1 MVTSVYVLLSIRA
14 VGFLKCVFDL
24 NKMHCK
30 YLYTFV
36 FIYFFM
42 NRLLFATGFMLYSVW
57 AWHVICSP
65 DAFSWNFGFVFLN
78 LAQVVY
84 LVYEMRPVKFDPEL
98 EEVYHTLFEP
108 FKVSIRFQLYSNI
121 ILSKKY
127 NLQLIHIQNT
137 LYQFLLYVGLGD
149 GHTFVEG

>member
-1 MVTSVYVLLSIRA
+1 M
-14 VGFLKCVFDL
+14 GFLRLMTK
-24 NKMHCK
+24 
-30 YLYTFV
+30 
-36 FIYFFM
+36 
-42 NRLLFATGFMLYSVW
+42 LLFKAFMLYSIW

-108 FKVSIRFQLYSNI
+108 FKVSFTI
-121 ILSKKY
+121 
-127 NLQLIHIQNT
+127 
-137 LYQFLLYVGLGD
+137 
-149 GHTFVEG
+149 

>member
-1 MVTSVYVLLSIRA
+1 
-14 VGFLKCVFDL
+14 
-24 NKMHCK
+24 
-30 YLYTFV
+30 
-36 FIYFFM
+36 
-42 NRLLFATGFMLYSVW
+42 MLYSIW

-108 FKVSIRFQLYSNI
+108 FKVTSFEINI
-121 ILSKKY
+121 LNNCFHHILSISTVTRVFQNVFDVSKP
-127 NLQLIHIQNT
+127 LQV
-137 LYQFLLYVGLGD
+137 LLS
-149 GHTFVEG
+149 VEHYS

>member
-1 MVTSVYVLLSIRA
+1 
-14 VGFLKCVFDL
+14 
-24 NKMHCK
+24 
-30 YLYTFV
+30 
-36 FIYFFM
+36 
-42 NRLLFATGFMLYSVW
+42 MLYSIW

-108 FKVSIRFQLYSNI
+108 FKVGKLFRCFTSTKMNVFFSSELIRLRNQSGHGKNLFNNLHYPSVSILHYSDRGQMRNRIRF
-121 ILSKKY
+121 KY
-127 NLQLIHIQNT
+127 GI
-137 LYQFLLYVGLGD
+137 
-149 GHTFVEG
+149 